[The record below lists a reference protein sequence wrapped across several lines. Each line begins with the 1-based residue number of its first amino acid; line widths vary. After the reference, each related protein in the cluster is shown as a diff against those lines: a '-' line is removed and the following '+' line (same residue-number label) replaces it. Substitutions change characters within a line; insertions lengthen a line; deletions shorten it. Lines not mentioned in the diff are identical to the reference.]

1 MTIIIIITT
10 TTTSGTQDDIYI
22 IYDIITSD
30 GLFVLL

>member
-22 IYDIITSD
+22 YDIITSD